1 MSQAGEL
8 SISSQPGIV
17 DFIEGN
23 TGGPVPPNA
32 GNIIFLLGQG
42 NLSVSGN
49 PATNTLTIADTGITA
64 WNKIS
69 ASQTLVVNNGYF
81 CTGGG
86 TLSLLL
92 PATSAVG
99 DTINVVLVGSTG
111 WTITQGAGQQIKM
124 GNQQTTA
131 GVGGSLSSTQQGDS
145 VTMVCL
151 TTNLTWVVI
160 NSMGNPTVV

>member
-1 MSQAGEL
+1 MSQAGE
-8 SISSQPGIV
+8 INIATTPGVV
-17 DFIEGN
+17 DFLEGN

-32 GNIIFLLGQG
+32 SNIIFVVGAG
-42 NLSVSGN
+42 ALSVAGN
-49 PATNTLTIADTGITA
+49 PGTNTLTITDSGITG

-69 ASQTLVVNNGYF
+69 ASQTLAINNGYF

-86 TLSLLL
+86 TLALLL

-99 DTINVVLVGSTG
+99 DTIQVSLVGSTG
-111 WTITQGAGQQIKM
+111 WSITQAAGQQIIV

-131 GVGGSLSSTQQGDS
+131 GGGGSLNSTQQGDS
-145 VTMVCL
+145 ITMVCL

-160 NSMGNPTVV
+160 NMMGNPTVI

>member
-8 SISSQPGIV
+8 NFQTSPGVV

-23 TGGPVPPNA
+23 TGGPVPPDLANT
-32 GNIIFLLGQG
+32 IFLLGTG
-42 NLSVSGN
+42 SISVTGN
-49 PATNTLTIADTGITA
+49 PGTNTLTIQDTGITG

-69 ASQTLVVNNGYF
+69 ASQTLAVNMGYF

-86 TLSLLL
+86 ALALAL

-99 DTINVVLVGSTG
+99 DNIEVSLQGSTS
-111 WTITQGAGQQIKM
+111 WSITQGAGQQLIM

-131 GVGGSLSSTQQGDS
+131 GVGGSLTSTQQGDS
-145 VTMVCL
+145 IRMVCL
-151 TTNLTWVVI
+151 TTNLQWVVLS
-160 NSMGNPTVV
+160 SMGNPLVV